1 MFIGQVSGPAK
12 TCENLL
18 PLSDFSR
25 ISSISWDTKHK
36 GWIPS
41 LEVVD
46 EKAADNDVSERKLAR
61 IDSAECIDLVIVREH
76 LNWESK
82 KGCLAADEVLQQFFM
97 NSPLTQV

>member
-82 KGCLAADEVLQQFFM
+82 KGCLAADVVLQQFFM

>member
-46 EKAADNDVSERKLAR
+46 EKAARMKRKWTEGWQGS
-61 IDSAECIDLVIVREH
+61 I
-76 LNWESK
+76 
-82 KGCLAADEVLQQFFM
+82 QQ
-97 NSPLTQV
+97 NV